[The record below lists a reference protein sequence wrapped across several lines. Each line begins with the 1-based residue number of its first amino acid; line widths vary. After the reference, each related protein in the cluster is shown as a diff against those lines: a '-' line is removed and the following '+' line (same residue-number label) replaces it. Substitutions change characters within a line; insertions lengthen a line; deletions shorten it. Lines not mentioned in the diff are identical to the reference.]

1 MKKVVHCILFP
12 HVKIQSKLEVGC
24 TFCHQNQSYIC
35 IILLITPF
43 KYVNI
48 LFCSDLVQAVPQ
60 TTTVEP
66 TTLQQNPGNTKS
78 RDPVIEHI
86 IGDNLR

>member
-1 MKKVVHCILFP
+1 MTK
-12 HVKIQSKLEVGC
+12 C
-24 TFCHQNQSYIC
+24 TTY
-35 IILLITPF
+35 F
-43 KYVNI
+43 KFTLNVYVRKQYTMHNF
-48 LFCSDLVQAVPQ
+48 LHK
-60 TTTVEP
+60 P

>member
-1 MKKVVHCILFP
+1 
-12 HVKIQSKLEVGC
+12 
-24 TFCHQNQSYIC
+24 
-35 IILLITPF
+35 
-43 KYVNI
+43 
-48 LFCSDLVQAVPQ
+48 VPQ